1 MIPALNDAELE
12 GILRQAAAAGAS
24 SASYILL
31 RLPHELKDI
40 FREWLE
46 TYYPTKVKHVLNLV
60 RDTRGGA
67 LYRARFGERMTG
79 TGPYAQLLEQRF
91 RAAVRKYRLDRPLAP
106 LSTAEFRAPESS
118 GSQMSLP
125 Q

>member
-12 GILRQAAAAGAS
+12 SILKEAARAGAS

-46 TYYPTKVKHVLNLV
+46 TYYPTKAAHVLNLV
-60 RDTRGGA
+60 RDTRAGA
-67 LYRARFGERMTG
+67 LYRPRFGERMKG
-79 TGPYAQLLEQRF
+79 TGPYAELLEQRF
-91 RAAVRKYRLDRPLAP
+91 RTAARKYGLDRPLAP
-106 LSTAEFRAPESS
+106 LSTAEFRRPRSS
-118 GSQMSLP
+118 GQMSLFE
-125 Q
+125 